1 MARTFK
7 HPDSKAVRTSVTMD
21 PGQLAA
27 LQQEAAAA
35 TRREEQSVSAQ
46 LRAAIDMYLL
56 RLTNRRARDMSADE
70 GGKSDDNHNGR

>member
-7 HPDSKAVRTSVTMD
+7 QAGSKAVRTSITVD

-46 LRAAIDMYLL
+46 LRLAIDMYLH
-56 RLTNRRARDMSADE
+56 RLTKRRARDTSADE
-70 GGKSDDNHNGR
+70 GSKSE